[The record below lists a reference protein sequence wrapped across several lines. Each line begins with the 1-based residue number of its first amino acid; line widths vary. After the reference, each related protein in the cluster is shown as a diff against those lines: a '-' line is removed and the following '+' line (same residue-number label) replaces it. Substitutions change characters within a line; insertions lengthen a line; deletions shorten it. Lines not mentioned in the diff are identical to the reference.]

1 MIVTTNHDAAESLGP
16 EEEFGTM
23 TTSNDWVVR
32 VRILRKQT
40 KIYRSLKLKIFFN
53 CLTFSLVRCV
63 VVPVRERMSLYD
75 GARDLTEIVV
85 M

>member
-1 MIVTTNHDAAESLGP
+1 MIVTTNHDEAESLGP

-40 KIYRSLKLKIFFN
+40 N
-53 CLTFSLVRCV
+53 
-63 VVPVRERMSLYD
+63 
-75 GARDLTEIVV
+75 
-85 M
+85 